1 MNLKSHVSL
10 VMLSHATNAAY
21 WAGLF
26 DPEGANG
33 SVLDDR
39 GQLFSTTIEETMPM
53 RVWLSGWYR
62 DEARIT
68 AAAWPPADVDDRI
81 RSSPLGARQGEV
93 VASGWLCRGGHL
105 HLSTPL
111 TPSIF
116 LSVARRE
123 DMKLL
128 RKPNDWK
135 DPLRL
140 YPSFLTYHA
149 A

>member
-39 GQLFSTTIEETMPM
+39 GQLFSTTIEHSMPM

-68 AAAWPPADVDDRI
+68 AAAWPTTNVDEQI
-81 RSSPLGARQGEV
+81 RSSPPRARQGEV
-93 VASGWLCRGGHL
+93 VANGWLDRGRRL
-105 HLSTPL
+105 QIATPL
-111 TPSIF
+111 IPSIF
-116 LSVARRE
+116 LSNARRE
-123 DMKLL
+123 DMKVL

-140 YPSFLTYHA
+140 YPNFLTYQA
-149 A
+149 D